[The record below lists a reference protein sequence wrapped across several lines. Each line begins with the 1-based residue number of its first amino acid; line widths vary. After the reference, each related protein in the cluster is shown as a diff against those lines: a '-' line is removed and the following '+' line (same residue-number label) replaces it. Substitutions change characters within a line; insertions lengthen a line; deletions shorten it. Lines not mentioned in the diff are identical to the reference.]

1 MLFAVCP
8 AQGRL
13 VVARPIRVLLRP
25 LPLPGGEARPYLVR
39 GCSIGLQAWS
49 AGSSKAKPN
58 APTDA
63 KLVFQARCLK
73 DARDSTPQKT
83 LELGEISGQLEI
95 STLGDPRFTV
105 ASVPEQINDPKATA
119 ANSVTF
125 LRTIGLSFGA
135 EFRSAPPS
143 LFLLL
148 DDADLEGIHHVELV
162 VTLSVAGATEAA
174 ATVNDVLD
182 IPLKREFLALNLL
195 DEVGDPLASQDI
207 SLSYAEGTSVE
218 LTTDAKGQVRVQN
231 PPGGAEALFGF
242 PSLDAIRN
250 ELKRRWDKP
259 RNKPRLRGNRAVSVV
274 SMTDTLDA
282 EVTLAPGVRSVSLQ
296 PRVELVRFVGL
307 FFETSKAFLLPA
319 AKARLGEL
327 QALYDAHP
335 TSTLLVVGHA
345 DRAGGSS
352 YNDQLSLERADAMA
366 SFLKDEV
373 DGFTK
378 FYEPSVAKEKRWG
391 DREDRMMLKSLDD
404 GAALFASGDP
414 VQAFR
419 NSRSIQETGP
429 TGPVT
434 RKALVGEYMASDQAV
449 LPASMELVTH
459 GCGENFPDVST
470 RDGVAEEENR
480 RVELFFFDTG
490 FGVQPAPPG
499 KSSGPNSTAY
509 PEWRRRAEQTHE
521 FDLRLGETR
530 LLRLRLLDSAH
541 QPLSGMDW
549 SILHEF
555 GTETGQTDDAG
566 NLTAR
571 IPARVESAVLVHDF
585 GALDLGIILFPPV
598 EEVLGTQLRLNN
610 LGYECPTQG
619 TLDTE
624 TQDALLDFQFDH
636 DLDETGSMD
645 QPTLSKLQ
653 EIYGQ

>member
-1 MLFAVCP
+1 
-8 AQGRL
+8 
-13 VVARPIRVLLRP
+13 
-25 LPLPGGEARPYLVR
+25 
-39 GCSIGLQAWS
+39 
-49 AGSSKAKPN
+49 
-58 APTDA
+58 
-63 KLVFQARCLK
+63 VFQARCLK
-73 DARDSTPQKT
+73 GALDSAPLKT
-83 LELGEISGQLEI
+83 LELGEIVGQVEV
-95 STLGDPRFTV
+95 STLGEPRFTV
-105 ASVPEQINDPKATA
+105 VSVPERINDPKATA

-125 LRTIGLSFGA
+125 QRTIGLSFGA
-135 EFRSAPPS
+135 EFRDAPRS

-148 DDADLEGIHHVELV
+148 DDADLEGAHHVELV

-174 ATVNDVLD
+174 VTVNDVLD

-195 DEVGDPLASQDI
+195 DEVGEPLASQDV
-207 SLSYAEGTSVE
+207 SLSYAEGTTVE

-231 PPGGAEALFGF
+231 PPGGGEALLDF
-242 PSLDAIRN
+242 PSFDAVRN

-259 RNKPRLRGNRAVSVV
+259 RNKPRLRGNRAVSVI
-274 SMTDTLDA
+274 STTETLDT
-282 EVTLAPGVRSVSLQ
+282 EITLDPGVRSVSLQ

-307 FFETSKAFLLPA
+307 FFETSKSFLLPA
-319 AKARLGEL
+319 VKARLGEL

-345 DRAGGSS
+345 DRAGSS
-352 YNDQLSLERADAMA
+352 AYNDQLSLERANAVA

-373 DGFTK
+373 EGFTK
-378 FYEPSVAKEKRWG
+378 FYDASVAKEKRWG
-391 DREDRMMLKSLDD
+391 DREDRFMLSSLDD
-404 GAALFASGDP
+404 GSALFAAGDP

-419 NSRSIQETGP
+419 SSRSIQETGP

-434 RKALVGEYMASDQAV
+434 RKVLVTEYMASDQAV
-449 LPASMELVTH
+449 LPAGIELVTH
-459 GCGENFPDVST
+459 GCGENFPDVPT

-509 PEWRRRAEQTHE
+509 PEWRRRAEQTRE

-530 LLRLRLLDSAH
+530 LLRLRLLDSDH
-541 QPLSGMDW
+541 QPLSGMAW

-571 IPARVESAVLVHDF
+571 IPARVESAVLVHDL
-585 GALDLGIILFPPV
+585 GSVDLGIILFPPV
-598 EEVLGTQLRLNN
+598 EDVAGTQLRLNN
-610 LGYECPTQG
+610 LGYECPTEG
-619 TLDTE
+619 TLDAE
-624 TQDALLDFQFDH
+624 TQNALLDFQSDH

-645 QPTLSKLQ
+645 PPTLSKLQ